1 MNECALD
8 TGESMSPQEKTPAVE
23 SGEVASLPPEVIAS
37 VRAYFSYYPNTRAV
51 VLPAL
56 HLIQQALGYVP
67 KSAVLELANVL
78 GIPASEIEDTLSFY
92 QFFKQDRPLGKYRIW
107 VCRSLSCALCG
118 GENLLDYLRER
129 LNIEPGET
137 TADGRFTL
145 EAAEC
150 LGACDYAPAVLI
162 NETLYPT
169 MTRERLESVLDE
181 LSKQD
186 TNGQE

>member
-1 MNECALD
+1 
-8 TGESMSPQEKTPAVE
+8 MSQEPKTQTVE
-23 SGEVASLPPEVIAS
+23 GGGVASLPPEVIAS
-37 VRAYFSYYPNTRAV
+37 IREYFPRYPNTRAV

-56 HLIQQALGYVP
+56 HLIQETLGYVP

-78 GIPASEIEDTLSFY
+78 GIPASDIEDTLSFY

-150 LGACDYAPAVLI
+150 LGACEYAPAVLI

-169 MTRERLESVLDE
+169 MTREKLESVLDE
-181 LSKQD
+181 LSKQEI
-186 TNGQE
+186 NGHG